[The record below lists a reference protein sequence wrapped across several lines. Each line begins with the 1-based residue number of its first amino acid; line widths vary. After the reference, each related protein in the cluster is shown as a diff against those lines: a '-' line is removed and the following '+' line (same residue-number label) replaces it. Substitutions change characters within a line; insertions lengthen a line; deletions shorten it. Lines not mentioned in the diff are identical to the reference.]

1 MSEAFIWGSSG
12 FVALYFLRLNRN
24 NFYSL
29 ALASVG
35 LLDDIL
41 KTEDDDEKLIRVQKN
56 TKELIV
62 LLIKVF
68 LLIFVSA
75 LRPIGTTYDDILR
88 QICISYFSNGS
99 FWLVVHLKPLDH
111 R

>member
-12 FVALYFLRLNRN
+12 FIALYFLRLNRN

-68 LLIFVSA
+68 VLIFVCITIF
-75 LRPIGTTYDDILR
+75 LIWIYFFELILSIDLNVLFR
-88 QICISYFSNGS
+88 
-99 FWLVVHLKPLDH
+99 
-111 R
+111 

>member
-12 FVALYFLRLNRN
+12 FIALYFLRLNRN

-41 KTEDDDEKLIRVQKN
+41 KTEDDD
-56 TKELIV
+56 
-62 LLIKVF
+62 
-68 LLIFVSA
+68 
-75 LRPIGTTYDDILR
+75 
-88 QICISYFSNGS
+88 
-99 FWLVVHLKPLDH
+99 
-111 R
+111 